1 MAILEN
7 EFLKVSVRPLG
18 AELTSILSKQTGLEH
33 LWQADPAVWNWHAPN
48 LFPTV
53 GESLDKE
60 LHVDGQSYP
69 IERHGFARKSE
80 FALLPSTATHAV
92 FSLRSSKKTLAV
104 YPYRFEFQVAY
115 ALEGR
120 TLTVNYRVLNEDS
133 QPVYFAVG
141 GHPAF
146 RVPLL
151 PGEDYAD
158 YYLEFEADAALDRH
172 LISQEGY
179 FTGQTEA
186 VPLDGRKLHLTKD
199 LFNEDALV
207 FKDLQS
213 RSISLRSTRNPHV
226 LTVSFRAFPYLGIW
240 AKPAAP
246 FVCIEPWLGCADTE
260 GKPVAIQDK
269 ELIQVVAPGET
280 FEAAFSITISKQ

>member
-1 MAILEN
+1 MATLEN
-7 EFLKVSVRPLG
+7 EFLKVSIRPLG
-18 AELTSILSKQTGLEH
+18 AELTSIQSKRTGQEH

-53 GESLDKE
+53 GESLGKE
-60 LHVDGQSYP
+60 LRVGGQSYP

-80 FALLPSTATHAV
+80 FALLPSTGTRAV
-92 FSLRSSKKTLAV
+92 FSLRSSKKTLAA

-115 ALEGR
+115 ALEGH
-120 TLTVNYRVLNEDS
+120 TLTVTYRVLNEDS
-133 QPVYFAVG
+133 KPVYFAVG

-158 YYLEFEADAALDRH
+158 YYLEFEADTALDRH
-172 LISQEGY
+172 LISGDGY
-179 FTGQTEA
+179 FTGHTRP

-207 FKDLQS
+207 FKNLQS
-213 RSISLRSTRNPHV
+213 RRIALRSTKNPYV
-226 LTVSFRAFPYLGIW
+226 LTVSFPAFPYLGIW

-260 GKPVAIQDK
+260 GKPVAIEDK
-269 ELIQVVAPGET
+269 ELIQSVAPGGT
-280 FEAAFSITISKQ
+280 FEAAFTITIS

>member
-104 YPYRFEFQVAY
+104 YPYRFEFQVATPWT
-115 ALEGR
+115 GR
-120 TLTVNYRVLNEDS
+120 R
-133 QPVYFAVG
+133 
-141 GHPAF
+141 
-146 RVPLL
+146 
-151 PGEDYAD
+151 
-158 YYLEFEADAALDRH
+158 
-172 LISQEGY
+172 
-179 FTGQTEA
+179 
-186 VPLDGRKLHLTKD
+186 
-199 LFNEDALV
+199 
-207 FKDLQS
+207 
-213 RSISLRSTRNPHV
+213 
-226 LTVSFRAFPYLGIW
+226 
-240 AKPAAP
+240 
-246 FVCIEPWLGCADTE
+246 
-260 GKPVAIQDK
+260 
-269 ELIQVVAPGET
+269 
-280 FEAAFSITISKQ
+280 

>member
-1 MAILEN
+1 MATLEN
-7 EFLKVSVRPLG
+7 EFLKVSIRPLG
-18 AELTSILSKQTGLEH
+18 AELTSIQSKRTGQEH

-60 LHVDGQSYP
+60 LRVGDQSYP
-69 IERHGFARKSE
+69 IERHGFARRSE
-80 FALLPSTATHAV
+80 FALLPSTDTHAV
-92 FSLRSSKKTLAV
+92 FSLRSSKKTLAA

-115 ALEGR
+115 ALEGH
-120 TLTVNYRVLNEDS
+120 TLTVTYRVLNEDS
-133 QPVYFAVG
+133 KPVYFAVG

-172 LISQEGY
+172 LISEDGY
-179 FTGQTEA
+179 FTGHTRA

-213 RSISLRSTRNPHV
+213 RSIALRSTKNPYV
-226 LTVSFRAFPYLGIW
+226 LTVSFPDFPYLGIW

-260 GKPVAIQDK
+260 GKPVAIEDK
-269 ELIQVVAPGET
+269 ELIQAVAPGET
-280 FEAAFSITISKQ
+280 FEAKFTIAVS

>member
-1 MAILEN
+1 MATLEN
-7 EFLKVSVRPLG
+7 EYLKISIRPLG
-18 AELTSILSKQTGLEH
+18 AELTSIMSKRTGLEH

-60 LHVDGQSYP
+60 LRVGGQSYP
-69 IERHGFARKSE
+69 IERHGFARRSE
-80 FALLPSTATHAV
+80 FALLPSTGSHAV
-92 FSLRSSKKTLAV
+92 FSLRSSKKTLAA
-104 YPYRFEFQVAY
+104 YPYRFEFQVSY
-115 ALEGR
+115 ALEGH
-120 TLTVNYRVLNEDS
+120 TLTVTYRVLNEDS
-133 QPVYFAVG
+133 KPVYFAVG

-172 LISQEGY
+172 LISEDGY
-179 FTGQTEA
+179 FTGHTRA

-199 LFNEDALV
+199 LFSEDALV
-207 FKDLQS
+207 FKNLQS
-213 RSISLRSTRNPHV
+213 RSIALRSTKNPHV
-226 LTVSFRAFPYLGIW
+226 LKVSFPAFPYLGIW

-260 GKPVAIQDK
+260 GKPVAIEDK
-269 ELIQVVAPGET
+269 ELIQYVAPGEA
-280 FEAAFSITISKQ
+280 FEAAFSITIS

>member
-7 EFLKVSVRPLG
+7 EFLKVSIRPQG
-18 AELTSILSKQTGLEH
+18 AELTSVFSKQTGLEH

-53 GESLDKE
+53 GESLNKE
-60 LHVDGQSYP
+60 LRVGDQSYP

-92 FSLRSSKKTLAV
+92 FSLRSSKQTLAV

-115 ALEGR
+115 ALEGP
-120 TLTVNYRVLNEDS
+120 TLTVTYRVLNEDS
-133 QPVYFAVG
+133 KPVYFGVG

-172 LISQEGY
+172 LISKDGY
-179 FTGQTEA
+179 FTGETAA

-207 FKDLQS
+207 FKNLQS
-213 RSISLRSTRNPHV
+213 RSITLRSTKNSHV
-226 LTVSFRAFPYLGIW
+226 LTVAFPAFPYLGIW

-269 ELIQVVAPGET
+269 ELIQVVAPEET
-280 FEAAFSITISKQ
+280 FEAAFWVTVS

>member
-1 MAILEN
+1 MATLEN
-7 EFLKVSVRPLG
+7 EFLKVTIRPQG
-18 AELTSILSKQTGLEH
+18 AELTSILSKKTGLEH

-53 GESLDKE
+53 GESLNKE
-60 LHVDGQSYP
+60 LRVGNQSYP

-92 FSLRSSKKTLAV
+92 FSLRSSKKTLVA

-115 ALEGR
+115 ALDGP
-120 TLTVNYRVLNEDS
+120 TLMVNYRVLNEDN

-158 YYLEFEADAALDRH
+158 YYVEFEADAALDRH
-172 LISQEGY
+172 LISGDGY
-179 FTGQTEA
+179 FTGETEA
-186 VPLDGRKLHLTKD
+186 MALDGRKLHLTKD

-207 FKDLQS
+207 FKNLKS
-213 RSISLRSTRNPHV
+213 RSITLRSTKNPHV
-226 LTVSFRAFPYLGIW
+226 LTISFPPFPYLGIW

-260 GKPVAIQDK
+260 GKPVTIEEK

-280 FEAAFSITISKQ
+280 FEAAFSIRIS

>member
-1 MAILEN
+1 MATLEN
-7 EFLKVSVRPLG
+7 EFLKVTIRPQG
-18 AELTSILSKQTGLEH
+18 AELTSILNNRTGLEH

-53 GESLDKE
+53 GESLNKE
-60 LHVDGQSYP
+60 LRVGSQSYP

-92 FSLRSSKKTLAV
+92 FSLRSSKKTLAA

-115 ALEGR
+115 ALDGP
-120 TLTVNYRVLNEDS
+120 TLMVNYRVLNEDS

-172 LISQEGY
+172 LISGDGY
-179 FTGQTEA
+179 FTGETEPVA
-186 VPLDGRKLHLTKD
+186 LDGRKLHLTKD

-207 FKDLQS
+207 FKNLKS
-213 RSISLRSTRNPHV
+213 RSIALRSTKNPHV
-226 LTVSFRAFPYLGIW
+226 LTVSFPPFPYLGIW

-260 GKPVAIQDK
+260 GKPVTIEEK
-269 ELIQVVAPGET
+269 ELIQVVDPGET
-280 FEAAFSITISKQ
+280 FEAAFSIRIS

>member
-1 MAILEN
+1 MATLEN
-7 EFLKVSVRPLG
+7 EFLKVSIRPQG
-18 AELTSILSKQTGLEH
+18 AELTSILSKKTGLEH

-53 GESLDKE
+53 GESLDQE
-60 LHVDGQSYP
+60 LHVAGQSYP

-92 FSLRSSKKTLAV
+92 FSLRSSKKTLAA

-115 ALEGR
+115 ALDGPM
-120 TLTVNYRVLNEDS
+120 LTINYRVLNEDS

-158 YYLEFEADAALDRH
+158 YYVEFEADAALDRH
-172 LISQEGY
+172 LISPDGY
-179 FTGQTEA
+179 FTGETEA

-207 FKDLQS
+207 FKNLAS
-213 RSISLRSTRNPHV
+213 RSIALRSTKNSHV
-226 LTVSFRAFPYLGIW
+226 LTVSFPAFPYLGIW

-260 GKPVAIQDK
+260 GKPVSIEEK

-280 FEAAFSITISKQ
+280 FEAAFSITIS

>member
-7 EFLKVSVRPLG
+7 EFLKVSIRPQG
-18 AELTSILSKQTGLEH
+18 AELTSIQSKLTGLEH

-60 LHVDGQSYP
+60 LRVGGRSYP
-69 IERHGFARKSE
+69 IERHGFARKSD

-92 FSLRSSKKTLAV
+92 FSLRSSKTTLAA

-115 ALEGR
+115 ALDGP

-158 YYLEFEADAALDRH
+158 YYVEFEADAALDRH
-172 LISQEGY
+172 LISEDGY

-207 FKDLQS
+207 FKTLAS
-213 RSISLRSTRNPHV
+213 RSIALRCTKNPHV
-226 LTVSFRAFPYLGIW
+226 LTVSFPAFPYLGIW

-246 FVCIEPWLGCADTE
+246 FVCIEPWLGCADTV
-260 GKPVAIQDK
+260 GKPVNIEDK
-269 ELIQVVAPGET
+269 ELIQVVAPGKT
-280 FEAAFSITISKQ
+280 FEAAFSVTVS